1 MRPVSDAKEKK
12 STRADGPEFI
22 EKHHCSSLQYL
33 LLLLQKS
40 KGIETSHRMI
50 VEQFD
55 QDQGRRLE
63 KSLRRRRN
71 ARRMQD

>member
-1 MRPVSDAKEKK
+1 MRTVSDAKEKK
-12 STRADGPEFI
+12 STRADGREFI
-22 EKHHCSSLQYL
+22 EKHHCSSLQY